1 MHRRTWFRWG
11 SVLPLLALLAGCDT
25 LDTAE
30 PPEQEYVVEAYLG
43 AEEPLGRVRLS
54 RSTTID
60 TPYDITAL
68 GVTDATI
75 VVHLLRDD
83 GSVEATYPYLP
94 VGNLPG
100 VYFPQT
106 VVNVQSLRRY
116 RLEVTFADR
125 PDRITAE
132 TLVPEAFRF
141 ESLNRE
147 SLVYQSTEQ
156 FEIVLSQSR
165 YPGRQNFYV
174 FTTESLDPRVDT
186 LTPFYLDF
194 IEFDT
199 DADQDELVPFIRRES
214 PIINQDNYELN
225 DDGTLT
231 IRFPWLAVVFFGDN
245 IITANALDDN
255 LYDFIRSNDIQQGGS
270 TLSPGELPNVLDH
283 VEGGNGVFG
292 SFARASRQV
301 FIARP

>member
-1 MHRRTWFRWG
+1 MHTLKGFCRM
-11 SVLPLLALLAGCDT
+11 LLLAVAGLISGCYT
-25 LDTAE
+25 LDTADE
-30 PPEQEYVVEAYLG
+30 PKQEYVVEAYLG
-43 AEEPLGRVRLS
+43 AAEPLGRIRLS
-54 RSTTID
+54 RSAPVDAT
-60 TPYDITAL
+60 YDITAL
-68 GVTDATI
+68 GVTDANI
-75 VVHLLRDD
+75 AVHLLRED
-83 GSVEATYPYLP
+83 GSVETTYPYAP
-94 VGNLPG
+94 VRNLPG

-125 PDRITAE
+125 SDRITAE
-132 TLVPEAFRF
+132 TLVPEAFQF
-141 ESLNRE
+141 VSLNRE

-156 FEIVLSQSR
+156 FEVVLSQSR

-174 FTTESLDPRVDT
+174 FTTESLDPRIDT

-214 PIINQDNYELN
+214 PIINQENYDLN

-231 IRFPWLAVVFFGDN
+231 IRFPWLAVVFFGNN

-270 TLSPGELPNVLDH
+270 SLSPGELPNALDH
-283 VEGGNGVFG
+283 VEGGAGVFG